1 MYFNVRVKLSFTVE
15 RRSAIILIFLFFSL
29 FCQKTIILK
38 VLLILYT
45 NFICPKSQRVICADY
60 LLCPCW
66 WLSWQLP
73 APTASRPGG
82 DSRSCH
88 SCEWPWGSS
97 CWTLTEAPQGA
108 RAPLKPKAVAAR
120 GAWNQGKE
128 TQGRKRLI
136 KMPEGVSCGRGK
148 PWMSF
153 YPALQILTLILSSSF
168 GVQLV
173 CRVKWQKNTFKA
185 SYAPVSPWS
194 LLCLRRGRLLQFRD
208 FAGKILCQI
217 LEITWTLPS
226 STDKLWKHTLHSE
239 H

>member
-60 LLCPCW
+60 LLCPCC

-108 RAPLKPKAVAAR
+108 RAPQNPK
-120 GAWNQGKE
+120 
-128 TQGRKRLI
+128 LLL
-136 KMPEGVSCGRGK
+136 PEV
-148 PWMSF
+148 
-153 YPALQILTLILSSSF
+153 
-168 GVQLV
+168 
-173 CRVKWQKNTFKA
+173 
-185 SYAPVSPWS
+185 
-194 LLCLRRGRLLQFRD
+194 
-208 FAGKILCQI
+208 
-217 LEITWTLPS
+217 LEIRERKHREGKGWSRCQKGSPVGEENPGCPFILPCRS
-226 STDKLWKHTLHSE
+226 SLWF
-239 H
+239 